1 MLAGESRLSRET
13 LVGMFSELSAGLDAS
28 VVPNLLV
35 TLDGHA
41 VRWGQV
47 AKGER
52 KDVRKSAAG
61 TYGVTVHK
69 DGPEAWQDS
78 WSAETATHAG
88 GSGPPDPFRM
98 LVRWIRQGA
107 ELGSTSDVRSFDR
120 YFEEKRAEQRNS
132 LFAIPRVP
140 PTR

>member
-1 MLAGESRLSRET
+1 MMLTVKLTKSSSINPQDT
-13 LVGMFSELSAGLDAS
+13 GLQPVANPPCWAS
-28 VVPNLLV
+28 KTAVSLNL
-35 TLDGHA
+35 TIP
-41 VRWGQV
+41 
-47 AKGER
+47 
-52 KDVRKSAAG
+52 
-61 TYGVTVHK
+61 K

-78 WSAETATHAG
+78 WSAGTATYAG

-107 ELGSTSDVRSFDR
+107 ELGRTSDARSFDR